1 MTPLRLASLRFWRR
15 AERSRAILPI
25 MVRVCL
31 AGTASAM
38 LTISVSLALSNP
50 AVAPWIVQMVLTAYP
65 VGFLIGCLIARPLVA
80 RFGHERSFTL
90 IVLIAALAA
99 AGFMLTDFMP
109 AWFCFRLLGGLAMSA
124 LFVVCES
131 WINLYA
137 EQRNRGIL
145 FSVYMLTTAIA
156 VLFGQLLLA
165 LAGPHS
171 PHLFTISAA
180 TAVLAFLAK
189 YASPPWP
196 ALPADAPD
204 TATAGSPSQDERY
217 GLVRLFRLAPVTV
230 VSIFQAGITNLNI
243 FVLTPLYGAGIGL
256 SAAATVGLVT
266 TISIAGMVAQTPVG
280 WLSDRLDRRI
290 MLLIQGM
297 LSVFLCAAIA
307 WLGRSS
313 EPLLFVLFFL
323 YGATALTVYPVAI
336 AFANSQLHSRHMV
349 AASGALLL
357 LYSIG
362 NILTPGLAAGLME
375 RTGPQAMLFVLGA
388 GGILVAIAACFNLAR
403 PPLTT
408 AAARAAG
415 GDP

>member
-1 MTPLRLASLRFWRR
+1 MTPFRLSALRFWSR

-25 MVRVCL
+25 MNRVCL

-38 LTISVSLALSNP
+38 LTTSVSLALSNP
-50 AVAPWIVQMVLTAYP
+50 AVQPWIVQMVLTAYP
-65 VGFLIGCLIARPLVA
+65 IGFLVGCLVTRPLVS
-80 RFGHERSFTL
+80 RFGHERAFTL
-90 IVLIAALAA
+90 ITLISALASS
-99 AGFMLTDFMP
+99 GFMLTDFMP
-109 AWFCFRLLGGLAMSA
+109 AWFGFRLLGGLAMSA
-124 LFVVCES
+124 LFIVCES

-137 EQRNRGIL
+137 EQHNRGTL
-145 FSVYMLTTAIA
+145 FSVYMLTTAVA
-156 VLFGQLLLA
+156 VLLGQLLLA
-165 LAGPHS
+165 VAGPHS

-180 TAVLAFLAK
+180 TALLAFLAK
-189 YASPPWP
+189 FASGPWP
-196 ALPADAPD
+196 ALPFVSAAPE
-204 TATAGSPSQDERY
+204 SPQRDESY
-217 GLVRLFRLAPVTV
+217 GLIRLFRLAPVTV
-230 VSIFQAGITNLNI
+230 VAIFQAGITNLNI

-256 SAAATVGLVT
+256 SATAIVGLVT

-280 WLSDRLDRRI
+280 WLSDRLDRRV
-290 MLLIQGM
+290 MLLIQGL

-307 WLGRSS
+307 WLGKSS
-313 EPLLFVLFFL
+313 APLLFVLFFL

-375 RTGPQAMLFVLGA
+375 RTAPQAMLFVLGA

-408 AAARAAG
+408 AVARAAG
-415 GDP
+415 GDR

>member
-1 MTPLRLASLRFWRR
+1 MKLFKSSVSGVWNR
-15 AERSRAILPI
+15 AERSRAIFPI
-25 MVRVCL
+25 MVRVFL

-38 LTISVSLALSNP
+38 LTTSVSLALSDP
-50 AVAPWIVQMVLTAYP
+50 AVEPWIVQLVLTAYP
-65 VGFLIGCLIARPLVA
+65 IGFLLGCLVTRPLVS

-90 IVLIAALAA
+90 ITLIAAIATL
-99 AGFMLTDFMP
+99 GFALTDFMP
-109 AWFCFRLLGGLAMSA
+109 AWFCFRLFGGLTMSA
-124 LFVVCES
+124 LFIVCES

-137 EQRNRGIL
+137 EQHNRGRL
-145 FSVYMLTTAIA
+145 FSAYMLTTTIA

-165 LAGPHS
+165 VAGPHS
-171 PHLFTISAA
+171 PHLFIISAA
-180 TAVLAFLAK
+180 TALLAFLAIFVFG
-189 YASPPWP
+189 PWP
-196 ALPADAPD
+196 ALPMVSSDPAEAE
-204 TATAGSPSQDERY
+204 SPRPDERY

-230 VSIFQAGITNLNI
+230 VSIFQSGITNLNI
-243 FVLTPLYGAGIGL
+243 FVLTPLYGVGIGL

-280 WLSDRLDRRI
+280 WLSDRFDRRI
-290 MLLIQGM
+290 ILLIQGM

-307 WLGRSS
+307 WFGKSS
-313 EPLLFVLFFL
+313 EPLLFLLFFL

-375 RTGPQAMLFVLGA
+375 RTAPLAMLFVLGA
-388 GGILVAIAACFNLAR
+388 GGILVAAAACFNLAR

-408 AAARAAG
+408 AVARLTE
-415 GDP
+415 GDS